1 MVELYAK
8 TQTAYTPTLV
18 VQYNAN
24 SLREYF
30 FTRTEVHDDKKLQR
44 FYPHNRLDELTQRRP
59 GWIRD
64 EEFQFREAAAQAAKI
79 QRAGGLVGVGGHA
92 ELQGL
97 GYHWEMWAFVMGG
110 MLPVEALRAATID
123 GARIIGI
130 DEDLGSIE
138 SGKLADLVILN
149 KNPLEDIRNST
160 AIYQVMQDG
169 RLYDGETL
177 DQIWPKTQPL
187 KPFWWWDDEDV
198 RFSSMATPQ

>member
-1 MVELYAK
+1 
-8 TQTAYTPTLV
+8 
-18 VQYNAN
+18 
-24 SLREYF
+24 
-30 FTRTEVHDDKKLQR
+30 
-44 FYPHNRLDELTQRRP
+44 
-59 GWIRD
+59 
-64 EEFQFREAAAQAAKI
+64 
-79 QRAGGLVGVGGHA
+79 
-92 ELQGL
+92 
-97 GYHWEMWAFVMGG
+97 MGG

-169 RLYDGETL
+169 RLYDGELL
-177 DQIWPKTQPL
+177 DQIWPETQPL
-187 KPFWWWDDEDV
+187 KPFWWWDEEDI

>member
-1 MVELYAK
+1 M
-8 TQTAYTPTLV
+8 
-18 VQYNAN
+18 
-24 SLREYF
+24 
-30 FTRTEVHDDKKLQR
+30 
-44 FYPHNRLDELTQRRP
+44 DELTKRRP

-130 DEDLGSIE
+130 DEDLGSVE

>member
-1 MVELYAK
+1 
-8 TQTAYTPTLV
+8 
-18 VQYNAN
+18 
-24 SLREYF
+24 
-30 FTRTEVHDDKKLQR
+30 
-44 FYPHNRLDELTQRRP
+44 LDELTQRRP